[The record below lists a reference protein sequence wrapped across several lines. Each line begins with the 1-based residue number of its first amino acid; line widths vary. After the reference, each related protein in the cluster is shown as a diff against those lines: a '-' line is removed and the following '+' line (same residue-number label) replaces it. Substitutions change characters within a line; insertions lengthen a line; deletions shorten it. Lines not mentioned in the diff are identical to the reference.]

1 MVTRKRLEVEIV
13 ADADSVPRDMRKVA
27 DATEDTADK
36 MGKLDKAARV
46 AFAVLASGQVL
57 EFAGELLDLTV
68 QMEAAER
75 RTSTVFGDMAV
86 AATEWA
92 EANREAFGTSTT
104 GVLQMLSAVGDLLV
118 PLEITR
124 DEALLM
130 SQEIL
135 NAANAFSEWTGGAIT
150 TADAQERV
158 TKALLGER
166 DGLVELG
173 IKINEAD
180 IARERARRGT
190 EELTGAAEAQEDA
203 LITLT
208 LIQQKGA
215 DALRAYAEGSG
226 EATRASKELTSKWQ
240 TLKETAARNFG
251 PGLADVAGFAA
262 DAVDWLFQV
271 EEASGRALEAI
282 FPWYDA
288 AEEATKATDDLVK
301 VTQDY
306 GIVADRLAE
315 QMEGE
320 TADAV
325 RVVKGEFQSYT
336 RTLYDVITAQAS
348 LSDPA
353 IGAAN
358 AMSRLEEAQKAYQD
372 VVADDKSTAEERR
385 EAALNLAEAQNGLTV
400 ALARVRT
407 EGGQDAIDAFEE
419 ILRSA
424 GVAEEIIRD
433 LIQAFKDYN
442 AIPVARKSLLVGTG
456 DAATR
461 TFGDVSARASG
472 GPASGLTQVGE
483 AGPEI
488 VELPPGS
495 YVHSASDSRRLM
507 SAAGGARQ
515 VMAAGQT
522 IIQRLEVNI
531 RIDASLDMSDPGA
544 ARNFARQVDA
554 ELRDIWKGSN

>member
-1 MVTRKRLEVEIV
+1 MATRKRLEVEIV

-36 MGKLDKAARV
+36 MGKLDKAART

-57 EFAGELLDLTV
+57 DFAGELLDLTV

-75 RTSTVFGDMAV
+75 RTSTVFGDMADD
-86 AATEWA
+86 ATEWA
-92 EANREAFGTSTT
+92 EANKEAFGTSTT

-118 PLEITR
+118 PLGITR

-150 TADAQERV
+150 TADAQDRV

-173 IKINEAD
+173 IKISEAD

-190 EELTGAAEAQEDA
+190 EDLTGAAEAQEEA

-215 DALRAYAEGSG
+215 DALNAYAEGSG
-226 EATRASKELTSKWQ
+226 NAAAASKELESQWQ
-240 TLKETAARNFG
+240 TLKETAARNLG
-251 PGLADVAGFAA
+251 PGLADAAGFAA
-262 DAVDWLFQV
+262 DTVEWLFQL

-282 FPWYDA
+282 FPWYQA
-288 AEEATKATDDLVK
+288 QEEATKQTGDLVK

-306 GIVADRLAE
+306 GLVADRLSE
-315 QMEGE
+315 KLEGE
-320 TADAV
+320 HADAV
-325 RVVKGEFQSYT
+325 RIVKGEFQSYT

-358 AMSRLEEAQKAYQD
+358 AINRLEEAQKDYQD
-372 VVADDKSTAEERR
+372 VLANEDSTPEERER
-385 EAALNLAEAQNGLTV
+385 AALQLAEAQNQLTV

-407 EGGQDAIDAFEE
+407 EGGQDAIDAMEE
-419 ILRSA
+419 VLRSA
-424 GVAEEIIRD
+424 GVAEEEIQR
-433 LIQAFKDYN
+433 LIQALKDYN
-442 AIPVARKSLLVGTG
+442 AVPVANKSIAIGGTRQVGTV
-456 DAATR
+456 T
-461 TFGDVSARASG
+461 ARASG
-472 GPASGLTQVGE
+472 GPASGFVQVGE

-495 YVHSASDSRRLM
+495 VVHSASDSRRM
-507 SAAGGARQ
+507 TGQRPAARAGG
-515 VMAAGQT
+515 GGT
-522 IIQRLEVNI
+522 IVQNITVN
-531 RIDASLDMSDPGA
+531 MSISGTMDLTDPSS
-544 ARNFARQVDA
+544 
-554 ELRDIWKGSN
+554 LRDIARRLKQEIEDIGRGEG